1 MEILTETAFFKSV
14 SGASD
19 NQEFKTLYRDFTYK
33 VVELYN
39 SADMD
44 FSKLVFTLHHT
55 NIELASL
62 HDIESRAEIKDEIL
76 LTYLHKAMLFTETA
90 INYLDKNSMM
100 NSPVHREGDAE
111 PDEEFIWTGK
121 KVNLVEMLYSVCE
134 DGNINGGRVNINKF
148 IGYIARLLSIE
159 VGDCY
164 AAYSDIKRR
173 ADESRTYFLDR
184 LALRFN
190 QRMDREDE
198 K

>member
-1 MEILTETAFFKSV
+1 METLTETAFFKSV
-14 SGASD
+14 SGVSH
-19 NQEFKTLYRDFTYK
+19 NQELKTLYRDFTYK

-39 SADMD
+39 SADID
-44 FSKLVFTLHHT
+44 VRELIFTLHHT
-55 NIELASL
+55 NIELTSL
-62 HDIESRAEIKDEIL
+62 HDIESRTEPKDEML
-76 LTYLHKAMLFTETA
+76 LVYLHKAMLFTEMV
-90 INYLDKNSMM
+90 ISYLDKSRMVS
-100 NSPVHREGDAE
+100 SPLHRESITE
-111 PDEEFIWTGK
+111 QREEFIWTGK

-134 DGNINGGRVNINKF
+134 DGNINGGDVNINKF